1 MSICNRELPIF
12 VLTLTRLYPFR
23 DEPSY
28 VNSNGGD
35 QVRSLSHIRTSIT
48 IFIAM
53 CLVLVSCAGQS
64 GSTRNTWQEQ
74 YDLGVRYLV
83 EGNYEEAIIAFT
95 AAIEIDP
102 NRAEAYMGRGD
113 AYDGSGETEENL
125 TAALADY
132 ETAVALDETLVD
144 AWLRLAEV
152 YISRGDY
159 DMALEVLYSGI
170 ESTGGVAEITERIQE
185 VMSMQDGFYNSD
197 EFVPMEEISVELYET
212 ITTYIAAFETG
223 SPTTIFDY
231 LSTGFPIE
239 NHRFPAAFGEA
250 TTNVLRT
257 QLGIYKVELWDRSF
271 GNSIAYRVE
280 IRPENGIAYGADYSM
295 NETGEPQTFYITGG
309 CKDWNWNGEF
319 ESYSN
324 DVNRSGAMIDCL
336 NDGIITEEN
345 YFSSPSGELTM
356 IQRLYE
362 YGIGQEYIDPY
373 GHHQL
378 RSNNYQTSLFNT
390 GGWTSIEDVKEDLWW
405 N

>member
-1 MSICNRELPIF
+1 M
-12 VLTLTRLYPFR
+12 
-23 DEPSY
+23 
-28 VNSNGGD
+28 G
-35 QVRSLSHIRTSIT
+35 
-48 IFIAM
+48 
-53 CLVLVSCAGQS
+53 
-64 GSTRNTWQEQ
+64 NTWQEQ
-74 YDLGVRYLV
+74 YDLGVRYLA

-102 NRAEAYMGRGD
+102 NRVEAYMGRGD
-113 AYDGSGETEENL
+113 AYVGSGEMEENL

-144 AWLRLAEV
+144 AWFRLAEV

-185 VMSMQDGFYNSD
+185 VVSMQDGFYNSD

-212 ITTYIAAFETG
+212 ITTYITAFETG

-250 TTNVLRT
+250 ATNVLRT

-295 NETGEPQTFYITGG
+295 NETGETQTFYITGG

-362 YGIGQEYIDPY
+362 YGIGQEYTDPY

-378 RSNNYQTSLFNT
+378 RTYDYQTSLFNT

>member
-1 MSICNRELPIF
+1 M
-12 VLTLTRLYPFR
+12 
-23 DEPSY
+23 
-28 VNSNGGD
+28 
-35 QVRSLSHIRTSIT
+35 RSLSHIRTSIT

-64 GSTRNTWQEQ
+64 GSMGNTWQEQ
-74 YDLGVRYLV
+74 YDLGVRYLA

-113 AYDGSGETEENL
+113 AYVGSGEMEENL

-144 AWLRLAEV
+144 AWFRLAEV

-185 VMSMQDGFYNSD
+185 VVSMQDGFYNSD

-212 ITTYIAAFETG
+212 ITTYITAFETG

-250 TTNVLRT
+250 ATNVLRT

-295 NETGEPQTFYITGG
+295 NETGETQTFYITGG

-362 YGIGQEYIDPY
+362 YGIGQEYTDPY

-378 RSNNYQTSLFNT
+378 RTYDYQTSLFNT